1 MNKREAAV
9 IGAYTGILL
18 GDMGDM
24 HKYIEELLGRPV
36 FSAELSGTELC
47 EEISIKSK
55 PELLEI
61 CEGITE

>member
-1 MNKREAAV
+1 
-9 IGAYTGILL
+9 
-18 GDMGDM
+18 MGDM
-24 HKYIEELLGRPV
+24 HKYIEEVLGRPV

>member
-18 GDMGDM
+18 GAYIDM
-24 HKYIEELLGRPV
+24 HKYIEELLNRTV
-36 FSAELSGTELC
+36 AAEELSGRDLC